1 MDVRQ
6 APDDLARLMGSSA
19 EAWDIA
25 DLDPRPLGRDAAM
38 ITVRWVC
45 QRPVGFS
52 IWEFLHSY
60 VLGDVVHA

>member
-1 MDVRQ
+1 
-6 APDDLARLMGSSA
+6 
-19 EAWDIA
+19 
-25 DLDPRPLGRDAAM
+25 M

-45 QRPVGFS
+45 QRPDGSS